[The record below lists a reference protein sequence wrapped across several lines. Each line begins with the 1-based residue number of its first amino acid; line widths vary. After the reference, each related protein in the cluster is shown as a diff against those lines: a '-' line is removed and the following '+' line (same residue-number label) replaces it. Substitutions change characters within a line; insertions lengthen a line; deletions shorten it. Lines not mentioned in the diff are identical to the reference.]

1 MAKKRKRK
9 NSAAGRHRHRV
20 VARRSRNV
28 KHRRSISKKQV
39 QAFMR
44 NHRMNRGRRRSSSNP
59 FAKQISLSRPSDMV
73 TAAGGLLVG
82 VFGVKTGMGFM
93 PASLTSSPLLTTASA
108 LALAGLEWWVLS
120 FVSPEF
126 GAAVGLGG
134 IAEAIS
140 TGLDQFGVGQSL
152 ALSGLGRF
160 GDFVPGRFTVPQN
173 PVLDAA
179 TGFPKS
185 QAMATAAY
193 PRAYATVA

>member
-1 MAKKRKRK
+1 MR
-9 NSAAGRHRHRV
+9 
-20 VARRSRNV
+20 
-28 KHRRSISKKQV
+28 KHRS
-39 QAFMR
+39 
-44 NHRMNRGRRRSSSNP
+44 NRGRRRSSGNP

-82 VFGVKTGMGFM
+82 VFGVKAGIGFM

-108 LALAGLEWWVLS
+108 LALAGLEWWALS

-152 ALSGLGRF
+152 ALSGWRGV
-160 GDFVPGRFTVPQN
+160 GDFVPGKFTVPQN
-173 PVLDAA
+173 PILDAA
-179 TGFPKS
+179 TGFPKM
-185 QAMATAAY
+185 QANATAA
-193 PRAYATVA
+193 